1 MEPQIA
7 PIATL
12 GKPVVLW
19 NLLFLSLVCSLA
31 CYLLWAYAVLK
42 IGAVTASNYLYFQP
56 VVTMIFSFVILHET
70 ITAVGMTGCLM
81 ILLGVWLADY
91 LQRRKIFAK

>member
-1 MEPQIA
+1 M
-7 PIATL
+7 
-12 GKPVVLW
+12 
-19 NLLFLSLVCSLA
+19 
-31 CYLLWAYAVLK
+31 LK